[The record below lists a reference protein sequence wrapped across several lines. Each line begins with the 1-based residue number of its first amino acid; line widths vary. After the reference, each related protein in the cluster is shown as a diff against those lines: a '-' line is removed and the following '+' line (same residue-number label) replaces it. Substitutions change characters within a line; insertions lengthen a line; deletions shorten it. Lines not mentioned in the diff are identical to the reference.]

1 MVVPLLPAFLVSIGG
16 GAEAL
21 GVIEGAAEA
30 TASLFKYLS
39 GRWADRARRLLPLA
53 VLALLGVRETSTATP
68 TTTST
73 PNTTSTATRPPG
85 SLLAAIF
92 LFTLGN
98 STDALLLLRAQ
109 SLGVR
114 TELVPVLWSMLHVVR
129 AASS

>member
-1 MVVPLLPAFLVSIGG
+1 LLLWPGRLRLVFLLAAVP
-16 GAEAL
+16 GA
-21 GVIEGAAEA
+21 
-30 TASLFKYLS
+30 
-39 GRWADRARRLLPLA
+39 LA

-73 PNTTSTATRPPG
+73 PNTTSNTTSTATRPPG

-129 AASS
+129 AASSWPL